1 MTEKTKTKNDYS
13 NPKALGAK
21 FGNDVIPIQL
31 GPCKISIVDYSHLY
45 DGPEKDHKIVEGDIL
60 FTAIWRH
67 GTFQVVI
74 FNPKETDFVNI
85 LYLNGRQ
92 NCFKYWVT
100 DIDELYQ
107 YLHNTEDYGEIF
119 ENDIQKEQLKEIID
133 IVSKYKV
140 SAEC

>member
-1 MTEKTKTKNDYS
+1 MAKKTKTENDYS

-31 GPCKISIVDYSHLY
+31 GPCKISIVDYS
-45 DGPEKDHKIVEGDIL
+45 PEKDHKIVEGNIL

-74 FNPKETDFVNI
+74 FKPKGTDFVNI

-100 DIDELYQ
+100 DNNELYR
-107 YLHNTEDYGEIF
+107 YLHDNTEDYGELF
-119 ENDIQKEQLKEIID
+119 ENDVQKNQLKEIVD